1 VGEILLE
8 SGFEQLKPNRKEIE
22 SSRPKISVSYRIR
35 KEICATL
42 ARYAANERRSVS
54 NLLAILT
61 EWSLVELQKKGSAE
75 ALLRRKIVPPRNPDG
90 NCRRK
95 HTERKKHQPELMV
108 GTVYNLYMAKDV
120 IHISEAEAAND
131 FAMVMTRVREGAEVI
146 IERDAKPVAV
156 VRAVGDEFRP
166 RLLSESIALAK
177 KHAQELGY
185 EPRMDPEF
193 AADLEE
199 IVRNRKPWNPPAW
212 E

>member
-1 VGEILLE
+1 MPVMT
-8 SGFEQLKPNRKEIE
+8 KE
-22 SSRPKISVSYRIR
+22 
-35 KEICATL
+35 
-42 ARYAANERRSVS
+42 
-54 NLLAILT
+54 
-61 EWSLVELQKKGSAE
+61 
-75 ALLRRKIVPPRNPDG
+75 
-90 NCRRK
+90 
-95 HTERKKHQPELMV
+95 
-108 GTVYNLYMAKDV
+108 V

-131 FAMVMTRVREGAEVI
+131 FAMVMTRVRQGAEVI
-146 IERDAKPVAV
+146 IERDAKPIAV
-156 VRAVGDEFRP
+156 VRAVAEEFCP